1 MLSSFWHT
9 DHNFI
14 SPHSFPIPESYFLML
29 AARQKVNFASQHQSS
44 QRQRLCHSTDSI
56 FPSRGWVIW
65 EIWPAA
71 GILTAFHLLFHGT
84 IRSGGWCVGGAL
96 AAPWLISDSGQ
107 EAAKTSSSS
116 FFSSTFSFS
125 VNPHPSHFD
134 QVPASSVS
142 TFCCQWQPTPPT
154 ILPSARASVHSALH
168 HVHLSS
174 IKVLQVHPQHLQ
186 KGQAFKSNVYRSA
199 SNVSS
204 TATFAIFAFSH
215 PFPFPFACLPRNLVW
230 NNLNLDRSNYL
241 ARVCHLV
248 IFA

>member
-1 MLSSFWHT
+1 MFTLVWSSPHSINSVHLFEMSLLLFSSFWHT

-71 GILTAFHLLFHGT
+71 EITAFHLLFHG

-107 EAAKTSSSS
+107 EAAKTSSS

-125 VNPHPSHFD
+125 FNPHPSHFD

-154 ILPSARASVHSALH
+154 ILPSRRASALH
-168 HVHLSS
+168 C
-174 IKVLQVHPQHLQ
+174 I
-186 KGQAFKSNVYRSA
+186 
-199 SNVSS
+199 
-204 TATFAIFAFSH
+204 TFI
-215 PFPFPFACLPRNLVW
+215 
-230 NNLNLDRSNYL
+230 
-241 ARVCHLV
+241 
-248 IFA
+248 

>member
-71 GILTAFHLLFHGT
+71 EITAFHLLFHG

-134 QVPASSVS
+134 QVPASSIN
-142 TFCCQWQPTPPT
+142 FL
-154 ILPSARASVHSALH
+154 LPMTTNPSHYSLQHKGLCIALH

-174 IKVLQVHPQHLQ
+174 IKVLQDHLQHLQ
-186 KGQAFKSNVYRSA
+186 KGQAFK
-199 SNVSS
+199 
-204 TATFAIFAFSH
+204 
-215 PFPFPFACLPRNLVW
+215 CLPQCKQFFIHCNLRNLCFFSP
-230 NNLNLDRSNYL
+230 LYISNCL
-241 ARVCHLV
+241 HP
-248 IFA
+248 